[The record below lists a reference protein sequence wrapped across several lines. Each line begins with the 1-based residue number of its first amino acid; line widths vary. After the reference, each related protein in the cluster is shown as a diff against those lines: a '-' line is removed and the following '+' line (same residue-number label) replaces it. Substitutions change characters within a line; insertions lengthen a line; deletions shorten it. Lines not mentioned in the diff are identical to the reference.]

1 MVNKIKKD
9 VLLAVVAEWLE
20 EWEVPSLVSRN
31 QYPIEPE
38 NLHHIL
44 AIVGPRRSGK
54 TYFMFQ
60 LIKSLLQSGR
70 YSKEDIV
77 THDLNTVEC
86 TVVRGSEE
94 VVYHLENI
102 GFNVA
107 ATFLDETQFFD
118 SGIIEAIEHIL
129 RHGVDVIYAA
139 LSSTSEGRPFPFSD
153 RKKHVGDLLAL
164 PHEDIVVLKAVCTGC
179 GEDAVFTCYV
189 GSEEKTS
196 VIKVGGSESYT
207 ALCRDCYYKMF
218 DSDEGRTDKK

>member
-1 MVNKIKKD
+1 MKRH
-9 VLLAVVAEWLE
+9 L
-20 EWEVPSLVSRN
+20 
-31 QYPIEPE
+31 
-38 NLHHIL
+38 
-44 AIVGPRRSGK
+44 RRSGRLTGIIGPMFSGK
-54 TYFMFQ
+54 TTELFRRAKRLTLAEKEWRAFKPWIDQ
-60 LIKSLLQSGR
+60 R

-129 RHGVDVIYAA
+129 RHGVDVVYAA

-153 RKKHVGDLLAL
+153 GKKHVGDLLAL
-164 PHEDIVVLKAVCTGC
+164 PHEDIVVLKAVCTRC
-179 GEDAVFTCYV
+179 GEDAVFTFYI
-189 GSEEKTS
+189 GSEEKTG
-196 VIKVGGSESYT
+196 VVKVGGSESYT
-207 ALCRDCYYKMF
+207 ALCRDCYYKKF
-218 DSDEGRTDKK
+218 DSEGGIDKK